1 MHCKIL
7 GKIVESCGD
16 VYMKEKLKNLF
27 KTQLYRMIYK
37 GKPDKNTWVFSSTD
51 NEKFN
56 YNSKYLFEY
65 VLKYE
70 KNIMPYFVIN
80 NDILR
85 QKLQLKYGQEYFIST
100 NDTEGIKKVLSAGVW
115 FTSAGLPLYGAKL
128 NKHRLI
134 VNLWHGVPLKK
145 IALKENNYSSLKKLY
160 FKLIFSD
167 NYSYMLTTSKSL
179 INIMKDSFGVNED
192 IIKVWGQPRNDILFD
207 EGNKTILNDL
217 FVDLPEYEKIVLY
230 APTYRDNIETKLF
243 PFIDYSKEDL
253 EEFLEKEKSVIFIR
267 THISENSDISK
278 YLGKRV
284 RLLNDDILDDIMIV
298 LNLFDVL
305 ITDYSSIYIDYLLL
319 NRPVI
324 FLPYDKEEYLDNR
337 GMNFEYDKVTPGPK
351 PEQMQDLL
359 SILSMNFKGQDE
371 YLENRKLI
379 NEVFNEINSACCS
392 EICLNINKILK

>member
-51 NEKFN
+51 NENFN

-217 FVDLPEYEKIVLY
+217 FVDLPEHEKIVLY

-379 NEVFNEINSACCS
+379 NEVFNEINSVCCS